1 MAKNKNN
8 KNERFIPMD
17 KMAEYSLV
25 ISVIS
30 NPLVGFDPNKEYA
43 VSDEYTASKMP
54 TIPRDIKK
62 IQESIINLEQ
72 SIADSIV
79 DSKKYIYD
87 IEPRIYKEDGIHKC
101 KVYVLKM
108 VQKTDKGVIPSVLIL
123 SNSEEVKEGYKVQ
136 KSAFS
141 ACLNGKKY
149 ITLDRID
156 AHAQFKHE
164 NYLLDYDGN
173 IRDDNRKE
181 RRYIRA
187 RLSHRHI
194 YRQSVL
200 LNRSKSIWDNYGYQQ
215 QDSKLKTY
223 SFYRLDAYVI
233 KQIESFQEIIDKN
246 LHNLN
251 ICPFIFNDIVEMANE
266 NAPLSEI
273 YNKCSDMEMNFP
285 LYQKNVR
292 YNISRGTKDIDL
304 CEKFIEY

>member
-1 MAKNKNN
+1 MAKNNKN

-17 KMAEYSLV
+17 ILAKYSFA
-25 ISVIS
+25 ISVLS
-30 NPLVGFDPNKEYA
+30 NPFVGFDPNKEYA
-43 VSDEYTASKMP
+43 VSDEYTASKLP
-54 TIPRDIKK
+54 IIPRDIKTV
-62 IQESIINLEQ
+62 QESVINLDQ
-72 SIADSIV
+72 TIADSIV

-87 IEPRIYKEDGIHKC
+87 IEARMYKEDGIHKC
-101 KVYVLKM
+101 RVYVLKM
-108 VQKTDKGVIPSVLIL
+108 VQKSDKGVIPSVLIL
-123 SNSEEVKEGYKVQ
+123 NNSDFIENGYKVQ

-156 AHAQFKHE
+156 AHAQYKHE
-164 NYLLDYDGN
+164 NYLLDYDG
-173 IRDDNRKE
+173 ILREGDYKE

-194 YRQSVL
+194 YRQTVL
-200 LNRSKSIWDNYGYQQ
+200 LNRAKSIVDEYAYKQ

-233 KQIESFQEIIDKN
+233 KQIEAFQEIIDKN

-251 ICPFIFNDIVEMANE
+251 ICPFIFKDIVEMANK
-266 NAPLSEI
+266 NVPLSEI

-285 LYQKNVR
+285 LYQKNVK
-292 YNISRGTKDIDL
+292 YDISRGTKDIDL